1 MANIYKNAQ
10 FNLTTTDVTDIYT
23 VPSNS
28 RAIIQNIHTANVGG
42 ANTEIKAFLYD
53 NSATTA
59 FQFAEHT
66 VNSGDSKSV
75 SDGSIVL
82 EENDK
87 LQLQAASANIFE
99 GTCAILE
106 INFLVVSS
114 VTSGKSSLN

>member
-1 MANIYKNAQ
+1 MANIYKNAN
-10 FNLTTTDVTDIYT
+10 FDLSSTSVTDIYT
-23 VPSNS
+23 CPSNS
-28 RAIIQNIHTANVGG
+28 RAIIQNIHAANVGG
-42 ANTEIKAFLYD
+42 GNTEIKAFLYD

-66 VNSGDSKSV
+66 VNSGDSKSI

-87 LQLQAASANIFE
+87 LQLQAATADIFE

-106 INFLVVSS
+106 INRD
-114 VTSGKSSLN
+114 

>member
-10 FNLTTTDVTDIYT
+10 FDLDVTTVVDVYT
-23 VPSNS
+23 CPSNS
-28 RAIIQNIHTANVGG
+28 RAIIQNIHVANVGSS
-42 ANTEIKAFLYD
+42 NTEVKAFVYD
-53 NSATTA
+53 DSASTA

-66 VNSGDSKSV
+66 VNSGNSRSV

-87 LQLQAASANIFE
+87 LQLQATSADVFE

-106 INFLVVSS
+106 MNRD
-114 VTSGKSSLN
+114 

>member
-1 MANIYKNAQ
+1 MANIYKNAN
-10 FNLTTTDVTDIYT
+10 FDLDVTTVVDVYT
-23 VPSNS
+23 CPSDS
-28 RAIIQNIHTANVGG
+28 RAIVQNIHAANVGV
-42 ANTEIKAFLYD
+42 ANTEIKAFIYD

-59 FQFAEHT
+59 YQFAEHT
-66 VNSGDSKSV
+66 VNSGNSKSI

-106 INFLVVSS
+106 INRD
-114 VTSGKSSLN
+114 